1 MKRNKVEL
9 HIFSEIVFYIDEK
22 NKDSIIDFLKE
33 KGKDKLVRIFSRIN
47 NGKPPKDVYDSENY
61 DNSIKN
67 VTAIKFKGKKFNNA
81 RIYCKDYAENKPR
94 IIILSE
100 LLKSKKQT
108 KLTEKERNLIKK
120 VNDHDYQ
127 VH

>member
-1 MKRNKVEL
+1 MKKNKVEL
-9 HIFSEIVFYIDEK
+9 HISSEIEFYIDKE
-22 NKDSIIDFLKE
+22 NKDSIIDFLGE
-33 KGKDKLVRIFSRIN
+33 TGKTKLSYIFSRIKK
-47 NGKPPKDVYDSENY
+47 GKPPKDVYGSENY

-67 VTAIKFKGKKFNNA
+67 VTAIKLKGINFNNA

-108 KLTEKERNLIKK
+108 KLTEQVRNLIKK
-120 VNDHDYQ
+120 VNDYDY
-127 VH
+127 